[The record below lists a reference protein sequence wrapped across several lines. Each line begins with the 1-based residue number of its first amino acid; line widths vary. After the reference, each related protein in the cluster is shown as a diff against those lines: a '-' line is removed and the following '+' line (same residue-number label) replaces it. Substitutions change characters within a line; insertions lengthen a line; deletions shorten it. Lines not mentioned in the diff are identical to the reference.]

1 MSDCAA
7 RPRWAARR
15 RVLSRPDSRAIE
27 DPCVLALHS
36 PIPPARRASFRF
48 DLLAREV
55 APRAGVVRPAN
66 RRDAHAMGGVGR
78 FELPVVPEID
88 RDALGIAGRAEE

>member
-7 RPRWAARR
+7 RPRWAAHR

-27 DPCVLALHS
+27 APCVLALHS

-48 DLLAREV
+48 DLLARGERDED
-55 APRAGVVRPAN
+55 ARPPLVIAV
-66 RRDAHAMGGVGR
+66 GGVAAVLVICAALEQR
-78 FELPVVPEID
+78 DPAHEQEKKRDED
-88 RDALGIAGRAEE
+88 RT